1 MDTFTTDGEKSP
13 QDDYVVV
20 ELHKHLTHAQC
31 PMCNG
36 IHPIKSFKRRLTL
49 QETAKK
55 LGKDRANSRMVVDSK
70 YCVSCRKKAI
80 PRKTLKRK
88 TRDEIKVA
96 VMYGDIH
103 PVVAKLEIA
112 KRDEEIHLKQSA
124 GMKNH
129 WARIRQA
136 EAKQYSKQLQAQVN
150 RKASYY
156 HANKHNGA
164 DTTLIALAEADYR
177 FSRLAK
183 QTLLREQSLG
193 EKPPQTTK
201 LEDAYTY
208 DQRQELMRLK
218 AQIPATILNKQRRR
232 KA

>member
-1 MDTFTTDGEKSP
+1 MDTFTTDGEISP

-20 ELHKHLTHAQC
+20 PLHKHLTHAQC
-31 PMCNG
+31 PMCNY
-36 IHPIKSFKRRLTL
+36 ILPIKSFKRRLTL

-55 LGKDRANSRMVVDSK
+55 LGKDKSSSRMVVDSK
-70 YCVSCRKKAI
+70 YCASCRPKAI
-80 PRKTLKRK
+80 PRKSLKRK
-88 TRDEIKVA
+88 TRDEIRASVA
-96 VMYGDIH
+96 YGDIH
-103 PVVAKLEIA
+103 PVIAKLEIA
-112 KRDEEIHLKQSA
+112 KRNEEIHLKQSA
-124 GMKNH
+124 GMKNR

-136 EAKQYSKQLQAQVN
+136 EAKQYGKNLQAQVN

-156 HANKHNGA
+156 HANKHNKA
-164 DTTLIALAEADYR
+164 DTTLIAFALADY
-177 FSRLAK
+177 SYAKIAK

-193 EKPPQTTK
+193 ENPPQTTK

-208 DQRQELMRLK
+208 EQREELMRLK

>member
-1 MDTFTTDGEKSP
+1 MDTFTTDGEISP
-13 QDDYVVV
+13 QDDWVITPI
-20 ELHKHLTHAQC
+20 HKHLTHAQC
-31 PMCNG
+31 PMCNE
-36 IHPIKSFKRRLTL
+36 ILPIKSFKRRLTL

-55 LGKDRANSRMVVDSK
+55 LGKDKASSRMVVDSK
-70 YCVSCRKKAI
+70 YCASCRPNAI
-80 PRKTLKRK
+80 PRKSLKRK
-88 TRDEIKVA
+88 TRDEIRASVA
-96 VMYGDIH
+96 YGDIH
-103 PVVAKLEIA
+103 PVIAKLEID
-112 KRDEEIHLKQSA
+112 KRNADMNDKKSA
-124 GMKNH
+124 GMKNR

-136 EAKQYSKQLQAQVN
+136 NAKQYSKDLQAQVN

-164 DTTLIALAEADYR
+164 DTTLIALALADYNYAR
-177 FSRLAK
+177 IAK

-193 EKPPQTTK
+193 EISPQTTK

-208 DQRQELMRLK
+208 EQRQELMRLK

>member
-1 MDTFTTDGEKSP
+1 MCGEIQAIAK
-13 QDDYVVV
+13 
-20 ELHKHLTHAQC
+20 
-31 PMCNG
+31 
-36 IHPIKSFKRRLTL
+36 FKRRLTL

-55 LGKDRANSRMVVDSK
+55 LCKDKASSRMVVDSK
-70 YCVSCRKKAI
+70 YCASCRPNAI
-80 PRKTLKRK
+80 PRKALKQK

-103 PVVAKLEIA
+103 PVIAKLEID
-112 KRDEEIHLKQSA
+112 KRDADMNNKKSA
-124 GMKNH
+124 GMKNR

-136 EAKQYSKQLQAQVN
+136 EAKQYGKNLQAQVN

-156 HANKHNGA
+156 HANKHNKA
-164 DTTLIALAEADYR
+164 DTTLIAFALADY
-177 FSRLAK
+177 SYAKIAK

-193 EKPPQTTK
+193 ENPPQTTK

-208 DQRQELMRLK
+208 EQREELMRLK